1 MVFGPAQLISYISRY
16 TVLQPGGRRPD
27 RVAPG
32 TDRSLAPVHQ
42 LSELVR
48 RGAVGLVTIGV

>member
-16 TVLQPGGRRPD
+16 TVLQPGDVVLTGSP
-27 RVAPG
+27 PG

-42 LSELVR
+42 LSELVW